1 MAAGQ
6 MLVLSANAPATP
18 LMLVLYALSIVL
30 VLLYSAPVSDTV
42 VRHVLPLQQFR
53 GPNPRTIMMEVLND
67 VPNAPA
73 AAVAGSG
80 PSNHG
85 VKSNAKTTFSG
96 RCRGQRND
104 ENSLALEAAK
114 QFVWRQRIRAVRHA
128 DYMRIETLHFVK
140 LLAAAIPRLRL
151 VWRGEDYCAWEGVT
165 CTALR
170 YPLETLIDVPS
181 ILAGRHKRGVGDAM
195 NETLMRGDDG
205 VHLLGGVEEDPVFT
219 LVGVRLRG
227 MNLFG
232 VLQGLRPIGASQLA
246 SPMLS
251 SEVATSI
258 MGTQYGRARRK
269 RVKRRPAI
277 TSPRE
282 PQYWP
287 WEATDMQMY
296 ARKQNCTCEMVR
308 YTLRRILRRL
318 ELHGERTNHPD
329 LQGFDPVSAHIAAV
343 KEAVSGSGGMGDG
356 VRGSTLQMHPTASTT
371 TPSSSLSSPA
381 TPSSQLVMTATS
393 SISRVVHDTLLPPLT
408 RQDIAQTVF
417 GEIEPRLV
425 GIQRFDIS
433 YNPGIVV
440 ADMLNWSFPYMRT
453 FDIFGTTPLSEAGR
467 KAQE

>member
-1 MAAGQ
+1 
-6 MLVLSANAPATP
+6 MLVPSATAPATP
-18 LMLVLYALSIVL
+18 LMLALYALSIVL
-30 VLLYSAPVSDTV
+30 VLLYSTPVSDTA

-73 AAVAGSG
+73 AAVASGG

-85 VKSNAKTTFSG
+85 VKSNAKTTLGG
-96 RCRGQRND
+96 RCRRPGND
-104 ENSLALEAAK
+104 ENSQALEAAK

-181 ILAGRHKRGVGDAM
+181 ILTEHRKRDAGDAM
-195 NETLMRGDDG
+195 NGTLMRGDDG
-205 VHLLGGVEEDPVFT
+205 ARLLGGVEEDPVFT

-251 SEVATSI
+251 STAATSA
-258 MGTQYGRARRK
+258 MNTRHRRARHE

-287 WEATDMQMY
+287 WEATEMQMY

-329 LQGFDPVSAHIAAV
+329 MQGFDPVSAHVAAV
-343 KEAVSGSGGMGDG
+343 KEAVGGSGGMGG
-356 VRGSTLQMHPTASTT
+356 GIGGSALQMHPTASTT

-381 TPSSQLVMTATS
+381 TSSSQLVMTAAS
-393 SISRVVHDTLLPPLT
+393 SIPRVVHDTLLPPLT

-433 YNPGIVV
+433 HNPGIVV
-440 ADMLNWSFPYMRT
+440 AETLNWPFPYMRT
-453 FDIFGTTPLSEAGR
+453 FDIFGTTPLSVAGR
-467 KAQE
+467 KARE